1 MSQPKTPPQRLA
13 DLRPNA
19 TTDCLV
25 CHQIKPMAGA
35 VRFRAYWVCAACAKK
50 LQTAPQPTKATP

>member
-25 CHQIKPMAGA
+25 CHQLKPMAGA
-35 VRFRAYWVCAACAKK
+35 VRFRAYWVCAACAAK
-50 LQTAPQPTKATP
+50 LQKAPTP